1 MSATRSQSPASGQT
15 AIPADGV
22 FDPADVRRLA
32 GVVRRAREDASA
44 PVSTL
49 LPGTWHS
56 EAVEIME
63 RHCTFA
69 HSAMLLFPVSLAA
82 GLEHL
87 ADLGFSPFPTIRS
100 VLVRRRVSE
109 RYGLIPENCDIH
121 VTRLLLT
128 LGEGRAEPVVEL
140 FLFPRTCAELTP
152 RIQASE
158 REHGFEEHTAFS
170 VTNPSDDLL
179 EEMFAAWRRDGR
191 LLWEGGGHNPNEG
204 PAGSTVLYF
213 VGAGQH
219 RFELHC
225 EGDFSSFVARHPV
238 DTAAVADVYA
248 GWRRGSRIA

>member
-1 MSATRSQSPASGQT
+1 MSATRSQSPAGGPS
-15 AIPADGV
+15 AIAADGV
-22 FDPADVRRLA
+22 LDPTDVRRLA
-32 GVVRRAREDASA
+32 DVVRRAREDAGA
-44 PVSTL
+44 PVSAL
-49 LPGTWHS
+49 LPGPWHS
-56 EAVEIME
+56 GAVEIME

-69 HSAMLLFPVSLAA
+69 HSAMLLFPASLAA
-82 GLEHL
+82 GLAHL
-87 ADLGFSPFPTIRS
+87 ADLGFNPFPPIRS
-100 VLVRRRVSE
+100 VLVHRRVSE

-121 VTRLLLT
+121 VTRLPLT
-128 LGEGRAEPVVEL
+128 LGDGLPEPVVEL

-152 RIQASE
+152 QIQASE

-170 VTNPSDDLL
+170 VSDPSDELL

-191 LLWEGGGHNPNEG
+191 LLWEGGGHNPDEG
-204 PAGSTVLYF
+204 PRGSTVLYF

-225 EGDFSSFVARHPV
+225 DGDFSSFVARHPV